1 MMFTDVTLFVF
12 QANMKT
18 LTGTD
23 RDLVAIGDRYFRL
36 GRSIFAEIIRLLD
49 DCAVVVIVLSTN
61 YCNSEYCK
69 HEIEQARLMRKPIV
83 IIMKEFVEESEMN
96 GVIKE
101 TFKHFVRATFTFEE
115 DDVRLQQDWEY
126 ICQCIIQLL

>member
-1 MMFTDVTLFVF
+1 MNHLFVF
-12 QANMKT
+12 QANLKT

-36 GRSIFAEIIRLLD
+36 GRSIFAEIIRMLEG
-49 DCAVVVIVLSTN
+49 CAVIVVVLSKN
-61 YCNSEYCK
+61 YCHSEYCK
-69 HEIEQARLMRKPIV
+69 HEIEQARLMRKPMV
-83 IIMKEFVEESEMN
+83 IIMKEFVEENEMN

-101 TFKHFVRATFTFEE
+101 TFNHFTRATFRF
-115 DDVRLQQDWEY
+115 DDYDVRLQQDWEY

>member
-1 MMFTDVTLFVF
+1 
-12 QANMKT
+12 MKT

>member
-1 MMFTDVTLFVF
+1 MICTDVILFVF

-49 DCAVVVIVLSTN
+49 DCVVVVIVLSTN
-61 YCNSEYCK
+61 YCKSEYCK
-69 HEIEQARLMRKPIV
+69 HEIEQARLMRKPIF
-83 IIMKEFVEESEMN
+83 IIMKEFVEESEIN
-96 GVIKE
+96 GAIKE
-101 TFKHFVRATFTFEE
+101 TFKHFVRATFAFKE